1 MLNISSYFVQVLESR
16 ALLKEDACLITQLKA
31 AVEPLKD
38 EGALKLKDRESILQ
52 VRTWEETCSHGIH
65 THDTT
70 CCTKFRCQ
78 SAS

>member
-1 MLNISSYFVQVLESR
+1 VQVLESR

-38 EGALKLKDRESILQ
+38 EGALVLKDRESILQ
-52 VRTWEETCSHGIH
+52 VRTWEETCSLGRH